1 MAPLFELRDIT
12 KSYNNSRVLAIPHLV
27 IKQGGVYG
35 IMGPN
40 GAGKT
45 TLLSIMALLLPPTS
59 GTMYWEGADIAT
71 MYRNQL
77 RKKVTLIAQNPY
89 LFHATVGKNVA
100 YGLKLRGIKREQR
113 RERVKACLD
122 LAGLPGFAKR
132 MARELSGGE
141 AQRVAI
147 ARALAL
153 DPQVLLLDEPTA
165 NVDRHGVEQIE
176 IILRDLNEK
185 LGITIIVATH
195 DINQVYRLSEKI
207 IYLFE
212 GRIIAKPPLEN
223 LFQGR
228 IVKKEKDLLL
238 FDTGRIQVALTRER
252 DTVSRIAIP
261 PEDIIVSHKPLST
274 SARNS
279 FAGIIAQVTDEGDL
293 VGLIVDVKEK
303 LRVKITKRSFQE
315 MQLNLGSP
323 VYVTFKSSSIKT
335 F

>member
-1 MAPLFELRDIT
+1 MASLVELRDIT
-12 KSYNNSRVLAIPHLV
+12 KSYNGIEVLALPHLV
-27 IKQGGVYG
+27 IQQGGVYG

-45 TLLSIMALLLPPTS
+45 TLLSIVALLLPSTS
-59 GTMYWEGADIAT
+59 GTIYWEGANIAT
-71 MYRNQL
+71 MDRNQL
-77 RKKVTLIAQNPY
+77 RKKVTLVTQNPY
-89 LFHATVGKNVA
+89 LFHTTVGKNVA
-100 YGLKLRGIKREQR
+100 YGLKMRGIKGEER

-122 LAGLPGFAKR
+122 LVGLSGFAKR
-132 MARELSGGE
+132 MVRELSGGE

-165 NVDRHGVEQIE
+165 NVDRHGIEQLE
-176 IILRDLNEK
+176 AILKELNERSH
-185 LGITIIVATH
+185 ITIIVATH
-195 DINQVYRLSEKI
+195 DVNQVHRLSDEV
-207 IYLFE
+207 IYLFD
-212 GRIIAKPPLEN
+212 GMLSASPVEN

-228 IVKKEKDLLL
+228 IVKKNKDLFL
-238 FDTGRIQVALTRER
+238 FDTGKMQVAILPQR
-252 DTVSRIAIP
+252 DSVSRIAIP
-261 PEDIIVSHKPLST
+261 PEDIIVSHKPIST

-279 FAGIIAQVTDEGDL
+279 FAGTIAQVTDDGDL
-293 VGLIVDVKEK
+293 VSLLVNVGEK

-315 MQLNLGSP
+315 MQLNLGFP

>member
-1 MAPLFELRDIT
+1 MPPLFELRDIT
-12 KSYNNSRVLAIPHLV
+12 KSYNNTRVLAIPHLV

-45 TLLSIMALLLPPTS
+45 TLLSIVALLLPPTS
-59 GTMYWEGADIAT
+59 GTIYWEGVNIAT
-71 MYRNQL
+71 MDRNQL
-77 RKKVTLIAQNPY
+77 RKEVTLITQNPY
-89 LFHATVGKNVA
+89 LFNTTVGKNVA
-100 YGLKLRGIKREQR
+100 YGLKMRGIKREQR

-122 LAGLPGFAKR
+122 LVGLSGFAKR
-132 MARELSGGE
+132 MVRELSGGE

-153 DPQVLLLDEPTA
+153 EPHVLLLDEPTA

-176 IILRDLNEK
+176 ILLKGLNEK

-195 DINQVYRLSEKI
+195 DVNQVHRLSDEV
-207 IYLFE
+207 IYLFD
-212 GRIIAKPPLEN
+212 GMMAASPIEN

-228 IVKKEKDLLL
+228 IVKKEKDLFL
-238 FDTGRIQVALTRER
+238 FDTGRIKVALPCER
-252 DTVSRIAIP
+252 DSVSRIAIP
-261 PEDIIVSHKPLST
+261 SGDIIVSHMPIST

-279 FAGIIAQVTDEGDL
+279 FAGLIAQVTDAGDL
-293 VGLIVDVKEK
+293 VNLIVDVGEK
-303 LRVKITKRSFQE
+303 LQVKITKRSFRE

>member
-1 MAPLFELRDIT
+1 MASLVELRDIT
-12 KSYNNSRVLAIPHLV
+12 KSYNGIEVLALPHLV
-27 IKQGGVYG
+27 IQQGGVYG

-45 TLLSIMALLLPPTS
+45 TLLSIVALLLPSTS
-59 GTMYWEGADIAT
+59 GTIYWEGANIAT
-71 MYRNQL
+71 MDRNQL
-77 RKKVTLIAQNPY
+77 RKKVTLVTQNPY
-89 LFHATVGKNVA
+89 LFHTTVGKNVA
-100 YGLKLRGIKREQR
+100 YGLKMRGIKGEER

-122 LAGLPGFAKR
+122 LVGLSGFAKR
-132 MARELSGGE
+132 MVRELSGGE

-165 NVDRHGVEQIE
+165 NVDRHGIEQLE
-176 IILRDLNEK
+176 AILKELNERSH
-185 LGITIIVATH
+185 ITIIVATH
-195 DINQVYRLSEKI
+195 DVNQVHRLSDEV
-207 IYLFE
+207 IYLFD
-212 GRIIAKPPLEN
+212 GMLSASPVEN

-228 IVKKEKDLLL
+228 IVKKNKDLFL
-238 FDTGRIQVALTRER
+238 FDTGKMQVAMLPQR
-252 DTVSRIAIP
+252 DSVSRIAIP
-261 PEDIIVSHKPLST
+261 PEDIIVSHKPIST

-279 FAGIIAQVTDEGDL
+279 FAGTIAQVTDDGDL
-293 VGLIVDVKEK
+293 VSLLVDVGEK

>member
-1 MAPLFELRDIT
+1 MAPLFELSDIT
-12 KSYNNSRVLAIPHLV
+12 KSYNNTRVLAIPHLV
-27 IKQGGVYG
+27 IKRGSVYG

-45 TLLSIMALLLPPTS
+45 TLLSIVALLLPPTS
-59 GTMYWEGADIAT
+59 GTMYWEGANIAT
-71 MYRNQL
+71 MDRNQL
-77 RKKVTLIAQNPY
+77 RRKVTLINQNPY
-89 LFHATVGKNVA
+89 LFNTTVEKNVS
-100 YGLKLRGIKREQR
+100 YGLKMRGIKREQR

-122 LAGLPGFAKR
+122 LVGLPGFAKR

-176 IILRDLNEK
+176 IILRELKEK

-195 DINQVYRLSEKI
+195 DVNQVHRLSDEV
-207 IYLFE
+207 IYLFD
-212 GRIIAKPPLEN
+212 GMISAAPLEN

-238 FDTGRIQVALTRER
+238 FDTGRIQVALPRER
-252 DTVSRIAIP
+252 DSVSRIAIP
-261 PEDIIVSHKPLST
+261 PGDIIVSHNPIST

-279 FAGIIAQVTDEGDL
+279 FAGTIAHVIDEGDL
-293 VGLIVDVKEK
+293 VSLIVDVGEK